1 MLSLVKQ
8 LLVRLDIENFMRLR
22 VIQNNEAEYVN
33 FWSQQ
38 DMAKNKIILDVE
50 LIKLSSR
57 KDIGCEASDKTNISS
72 NLQFWVKIDS
82 VLLFFFLPFF
92 IFHNDFK
99 LVD

>member
-1 MLSLVKQ
+1 MHSLVKQ
-8 LLVRLDIENFMRLR
+8 LLVRLGIENFIRLR

-72 NLQFWVKIDS
+72 I
-82 VLLFFFLPFF
+82 
-92 IFHNDFK
+92 IFERNYPKFNDFFMFNIK
-99 LVD
+99 HTIGEHLNI